1 MKGLWTI
8 LKKEFTRFFKDKKL
22 WLTMLLPGIF
32 IYAIYSILG
41 AVLQDQMTPSE
52 SATYRVLTMNPS
64 ERVESLTER
73 LLVGSGYEVEY
84 SEAADMGE
92 EQAKQLVKDG
102 AYEAF
107 LSFPEN
113 FDALVGENSETPL
126 DVYLYYNS
134 GDTESAACY
143 SLMTEI
149 LTSFKDELFSPF
161 RVNHLTA
168 ADLAEPTDIATM
180 AFSMIVPY
188 LLLIFVISGAMSI
201 TPESVAGEKERGTIA
216 TILVT
221 PVRRSYVAVGKIVAL
236 SAFSL
241 IGAMSSFLGTVLSL
255 PKLMGLPGVNLFDL
269 YSFGDVFGMFLLLL
283 SYVPLI
289 VGLMSVL
296 STLAKSVKEAT
307 SSTSVVMILSMVC
320 GLSSMLGLT
329 PTLWMAFVPILNVA
343 VGLSAILSG
352 TASFLFSALSF
363 GANIVYV
370 VLLAFLLAKLFDSE
384 KVML

>member
-1 MKGLWTI
+1 MRGLWTI

-22 WLTMLLPGIF
+22 WLTMLLPGVF
-32 IYAIYSILG
+32 IYAIYSVLG
-41 AVLQDQMTPSE
+41 TVLQDQMTPS
-52 SATYRVLTMNPS
+52 SASYSVLTMHPS
-64 ERVESLTER
+64 EHMEELTAR
-73 LLVGSGYEVEY
+73 MLAGSNYEIEY
-84 SEAADMGE
+84 VDAADMDGE
-92 EQAKQLVKDG
+92 EAKQLVKDG
-102 AYEAF
+102 MFEAF

-113 FDALVGENSETPL
+113 FDSLVGEEPETPL

-134 GDTESAACY
+134 GDTDSSACY
-143 SLMTEI
+143 SLVTEI
-149 LTSFKDELFSPF
+149 LASYKDELFESF

-180 AFSMIVPY
+180 VFSMIVPY

-221 PVRRSYVAVGKIVAL
+221 PVRRSYVAIGKILAL

-241 IGAMSSFLGTVLSL
+241 IGATSSFLGTVLSL
-255 PKLMGLPGVNLFDL
+255 PKLMGLPDVNLFDL

-283 SYVPLI
+283 SYVPFI

-370 VLLAFLLAKLFDSE
+370 VLLVFLLAKLFDSE

>member
-1 MKGLWTI
+1 MRGLWTI

-22 WLTMLLPGIF
+22 WLTMLLPGVF
-32 IYAIYSILG
+32 IYAIYSVLG
-41 AVLQDQMTPSE
+41 TVLQDQMTPS
-52 SATYRVLTMNPS
+52 SASYSVLTMHPS
-64 ERVESLTER
+64 EHMEELTAR
-73 LLVGSGYEVEY
+73 MLAGSNYEIEY
-84 SEAADMGE
+84 VDAADMDGE
-92 EQAKQLVKDG
+92 EAKQLVKDG
-102 AYEAF
+102 MFEAF

-113 FDALVGENSETPL
+113 FDSLVGEEPETPL

-134 GDTESAACY
+134 GDTDSSACY
-143 SLMTEI
+143 SLVTEI
-149 LTSFKDELFSPF
+149 LASYKDELFEPF

-221 PVRRSYVAVGKIVAL
+221 PVRRSYVAIGKILAL

-241 IGAMSSFLGTVLSL
+241 IGATSSFLGTVLSL
-255 PKLMGLPGVNLFDL
+255 PKLMGLPDFNLFDL

-283 SYVPLI
+283 SYVPFI

-370 VLLAFLLAKLFDSE
+370 VLLVFLLAKLFDSE

>member
-8 LKKEFTRFFKDKKL
+8 LKKEFTRFFKDKKI

-32 IYAIYSILG
+32 IYAIYSLLG
-41 AVLQDQMTPSE
+41 TVLQDQMMPSE
-52 SATYRVLTMNPS
+52 SASYRVLTMHPS
-64 ERVESLTER
+64 EHMESLTDR
-73 LLVGSGYEVEY
+73 LLANSNYEIEY
-84 SEAADMGE
+84 VDAVDME
-92 EQAKQLVKDG
+92 ETQAKQLVKDG

-107 LSFPEN
+107 LSFPEH
-113 FDALVGENSETPL
+113 FDALVGENPETPL

-134 GDTESAACY
+134 GDTDSSACY
-143 SLMTEI
+143 SLVTEI
-149 LTSFKDELFSPF
+149 LASYKDELFDPF
-161 RVNHLTA
+161 RLNYLTA
-168 ADLAEPTDIATM
+168 ADLAEPTDIASM
-180 AFSMIVPY
+180 VFSMIVPY

-201 TPESVAGEKERGTIA
+201 TPESIAGEKERGTIA

-221 PVRRSYVAVGKIVAL
+221 PVRRSYVAIGKILAL

-269 YSFGDVFGMFLLLL
+269 YSFGDIFGMFLLLL

-370 VLLAFLLAKLFDSE
+370 VLLVVLLAKLFDSE